1 MVASWSTSL
10 ISNTYSTRNTPF
22 RYPSVFISSI
32 IKYISEILTLINI
45 SSPQLLVWTCC
56 TRVYPACC
64 TNHSTQLY
72 GVTEW
77 QRGNSSTLGCPSC
90 LNCGKRRLFFS
101 SFHSSCHYLFP
112 PLIIF
117 FFLRLMHDY
126 DTDVCML
133 SHWDSQMGSAR
144 RVHLPSSVSGQG
156 RHLQS
161 WHHVLR
167 DSLSQYSIWWCKLL
181 PLITLSLPLLH
192 LLPSPSTSPSFFNL
206 YISGRWLW
214 LTAC

>member
-1 MVASWSTSL
+1 MIKGVGKEEGEYRGRGMNNMSYRLAPSCWSEHAAL
-10 ISNTYSTRNTPF
+10 
-22 RYPSVFISSI
+22 
-32 IKYISEILTLINI
+32 E
-45 SSPQLLVWTCC
+45 C
-56 TRVYPACC
+56 TQRAAQI
-64 TNHSTQLY
+64 TQLNY
-72 GVTEW
+72 MVSLNGNVVTHRLW
-77 QRGNSSTLGCPSC
+77 DVQGSPSC
-90 LNCGKRRLFFS
+90 LNYGKRRLFFS

-126 DTDVCML
+126 DTDVRML

-167 DSLSQYSIWWCKLL
+167 DSLSQYSI
-181 PLITLSLPLLH
+181 
-192 LLPSPSTSPSFFNL
+192 
-206 YISGRWLW
+206 
-214 LTAC
+214 